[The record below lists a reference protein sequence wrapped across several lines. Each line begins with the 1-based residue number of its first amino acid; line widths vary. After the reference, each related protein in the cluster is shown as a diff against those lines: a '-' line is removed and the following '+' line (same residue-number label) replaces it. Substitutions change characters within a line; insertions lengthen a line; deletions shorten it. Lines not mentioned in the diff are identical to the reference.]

1 MDVTSQLEETEAK
14 IKEVD
19 EELAHIKSLYGKNF
33 DLWSDEDKDR
43 FGTEDGK
50 KDKQAMKTY
59 EVYLMENMIFLM
71 KKKSYLREEM
81 RELRDEKKRKEERE
95 YEGKKPRRESGQL
108 VPSCEERYDGIDLQK
123 PHLKRDQLLEQLCW
137 MYESSRFVL
146 LSSPAGSGKT
156 SLLTMF
162 ATSADIECIYIS
174 CLDEQK
180 TLSDLLKPHG
190 ID

>member
-1 MDVTSQLEETEAK
+1 MDVTSQLEETEAE
-14 IKEVD
+14 IKEV
-19 EELAHIKSLYGKNF
+19 EEDLAHIKSLYGKYF
-33 DLWSDEDKDR
+33 DLWSDEDKDQ
-43 FGTEDGK
+43 FGTKDGK

-59 EVYLMENMIFLM
+59 EVYLMEIMICLM
-71 KKKSYLREEM
+71 KKESYLREEL

-95 YEGKKPRRESGQL
+95 YEESGQL

-146 LSSPAGSGKT
+146 LSSPSGSGKT

-162 ATSADIECIYIS
+162 AASVFAASADIECIYIS
-174 CLDEQK
+174 C
-180 TLSDLLKPHG
+180 
-190 ID
+190 